1 MQTRKCSKC
10 GAVHPLTE
18 EYFGRNQSTNTGG
31 DKYFRPECKK
41 CTKKASQGKSQAY
54 KLAGKP
60 PYPKLGTPC
69 YNCGRTDKKLVFE
82 TFDNLVDSLKI
93 LNEVLKN
100 FSVNKKQ
107 MLKLANEGHIT
118 ATDLAD
124 YLVKNLNYPFRKSY
138 EITATLVNYC
148 EKHKKNLADLYE
160 KWEYEERQIKYV
172 VNGQKTYDFLNI
184 NWYLPLWESEF
195 VKFWTSVD
203 KKYRFRQNL
212 YREYD
217 SEIIITDPVSSQLI
231 KYLANTYLPMRL
243 SFVNEATRLS
253 DYSGANL
260 IDVLK
265 GVGLDNRIGTHYF
278 RPSPSWGGSCFPKD
292 LVEVNNFYKKDEL
305 NLPLI
310 SNIIESNNEHLNWTV
325 DQLLSLK
332 NNNNLEQIVLVGAA
346 FKENTDDLRNSPTL
360 DIYKILVDMG
370 VQVSILDT
378 EIEVPNHNYISSVE
392 GLDSKSLIAIM
403 YPLND
408 DLDKKL
414 LDYTSQNDCI
424 IFYPWR

>member
-1 MQTRKCSKC
+1 
-10 GAVHPLTE
+10 
-18 EYFGRNQSTNTGG
+18 
-31 DKYFRPECKK
+31 
-41 CTKKASQGKSQAY
+41 
-54 KLAGKP
+54 
-60 PYPKLGTPC
+60 
-69 YNCGRTDKKLVFE
+69 
-82 TFDNLVDSLKI
+82 
-93 LNEVLKN
+93 
-100 FSVNKKQ
+100 
-107 MLKLANEGHIT
+107 
-118 ATDLAD
+118 
-124 YLVKNLNYPFRKSY
+124 
-138 EITATLVNYC
+138 
-148 EKHKKNLADLYE
+148 
-160 KWEYEERQIKYV
+160 
-172 VNGQKTYDFLNI
+172 
-184 NWYLPLWESEF
+184 
-195 VKFWTSVD
+195 
-203 KKYRFRQNL
+203 
-212 YREYD
+212 
-217 SEIIITDPVSSQLI
+217 
-231 KYLANTYLPMRL
+231 MRL

-260 IDVLK
+260 TDVLK
-265 GVGLDNRIGTHYF
+265 GIGLDNRIGSHYF

-360 DIYKILVDMG
+360 DIYKLLDDMG

-378 EIEVPNHNYISSVE
+378 EIEVPNHNYVSSVE
-392 GLDSKSLIAIM
+392 DVVSKSLIAIM

-414 LDYTSQNDCI
+414 LDHSSQNECI

>member
-1 MQTRKCSKC
+1 MNIVIVGTGYVGLVTGVGFAEQGHTVSFIDLDSSKIEKLRNKQLPFFEPDLDNYFSKKENFNRMSFHSTYNSLNWDECEIVFICVQTPNNTETNSVDTKFLESAISEISKLNNNEIVITVKSTIPPYEIENVC
-10 GAVHPLTE
+10 NNVGYDQDLLTFNPEFLREGSAVYDFFNPD
-18 EYFGRNQSTNTGG
+18 RIVIGG
-31 DKYFRPECKK
+31 LN
-41 CTKKASQGKSQAY
+41 TKKTNILQ
-54 KLAGKP
+54 KLYG
-60 PYPKLGTPC
+60 G
-69 YNCGRTDKKLVFE
+69 
-82 TFDNLVDSLKI
+82 
-93 LNEVLKN
+93 
-100 FSVNKKQ
+100 
-107 MLKLANEGHIT
+107 
-118 ATDLAD
+118 
-124 YLVKNLNYPFRKSY
+124 
-138 EITATLVNYC
+138 
-148 EKHKKNLADLYE
+148 
-160 KWEYEERQIKYV
+160 
-172 VNGQKTYDFLNI
+172 YDA
-184 NWYLPLWESEF
+184 
-195 VKFWTSVD
+195 
-203 KKYRFRQNL
+203 
-212 YREYD
+212 
-217 SEIIITDPVSSQLI
+217 EIIITDPISSQLI

-253 DYSGANL
+253 NYSGANL

-265 GVGLDNRIGTHYF
+265 GVGLDNRIGSHYF

-360 DIYKILVDMG
+360 DIYKILDDMG

-378 EIEVPNHNYISSVE
+378 EIEVPNHNNVSTVE
-392 GLDSKSLIAIM
+392 GVESRSLIAIM
-403 YPLND
+403 YPLNE

-414 LDYTSQNDCI
+414 LDHTSQNDCI